1 MYVDAQTVEGG
12 SVWGGIERIFFL
24 CVCLASFLSC
34 DMPLFFF
41 SSFWLL
47 LLRLGLCWAL
57 CGCGPGSG
65 GGGEA
70 RLGLGLPCGLVLVFG
85 VLRFGFLLFAGVR
98 VSRGLLVVR

>member
-1 MYVDAQTVEGG
+1 MVFLFCVSLA
-12 SVWGGIERIFFL
+12 FFL
-24 CVCLASFLSC
+24 SR
-34 DMPLFFF
+34 DIPLFLI
-41 SSFWLL
+41 SFWLL

-85 VLRFGFLLFAGVR
+85 VLRFGFFLFAGVR
-98 VSRGLLVVR
+98 VSRGLLVVW